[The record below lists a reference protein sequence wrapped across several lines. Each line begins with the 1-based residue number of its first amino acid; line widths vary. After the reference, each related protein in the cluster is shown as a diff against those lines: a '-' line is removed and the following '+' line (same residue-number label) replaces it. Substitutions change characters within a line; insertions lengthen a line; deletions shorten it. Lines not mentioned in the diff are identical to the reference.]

1 VNWLERFLYK
11 IHHLAQ
17 MLAVVNRVIFS
28 LQIHNFLVTMQAAIP
43 GLMVFANTP
52 EQKRHEEIRE
62 NLKTKT

>member
-1 VNWLERFLYK
+1 
-11 IHHLAQ
+11 
-17 MLAVVNRVIFS
+17 
-28 LQIHNFLVTMQAAIP
+28 MQAAIP